1 MATSY
6 VKAAR
11 NQVRSAA
18 QAMRAVFLPIRSE
31 IEPLFICGMMGSG
44 TTLITRLIDQHFHTN
59 GVANETAL
67 QIPRGSPLHMRRSR
81 RYSNLDEMTQALFL
95 PRDADPG
102 TIRVDLLDYY
112 RRIQRRKGPDANE
125 LVIVDKAPN
134 AHLVRTPG
142 LRAAFPRSKFL
153 FIYRD
158 PVSAVEGLRRKWSVC
173 AEAPFEH
180 VARFWVLLHET
191 FERDM
196 AFFKGDVI
204 PIPYEDLTESPERV
218 LDVLEAA
225 VPLRRRESL
234 KGYGN
239 KSNQEG
245 FGLRNVSGGKIEVV
259 KGVSRAARDRLEP
272 RYLEL
277 VEEIAVPVFERL
289 SQNLPLPSLE
299 VPVAAP
305 REDPA
310 PVGRVD

>member
-1 MATSY
+1 MSSSY

-11 NQVRSAA
+11 HQVRLAT
-18 QAMRAVFLPIRSE
+18 QAMRAVFLPIRNE
-31 IEPLFICGMMGSG
+31 IEPLFICGVMGSG

-67 QIPRGSPLHMRRSR
+67 QIPRGSPLHIRRSR
-81 RYSNLDEMTQALFL
+81 RYSNLEQMTQALFL
-95 PRDADPG
+95 PKDADPG

-112 RRIQRRKGPDANE
+112 RRIQRRKGPDAKE
-125 LVIVDKAPN
+125 IVIVDKAPN

-173 AEAPFEH
+173 ADAPFEH

-196 AFFKGDVI
+196 AFFKDDVI
-204 PIPYEDLTESPERV
+204 PVPYEDLAESPERV
-218 LDVLEAA
+218 LDVLAA
-225 VPLRRRESL
+225 TVPLRRRESL
-234 KGYGN
+234 KSYGN
-239 KSNQEG
+239 RSNREG

-259 KGVSRAARDRLEP
+259 KGVSRGARDRLES
-272 RYLEL
+272 RYLEI
-277 VEEIAVPVFERL
+277 VDEIAVPVFERL
-289 SQNLPLPSLE
+289 SKNLPLPVLPASGE
-299 VPVAAP
+299 VP
-305 REDPA
+305 REDPTGA
-310 PVGRVD
+310 SRVE